1 MSKQNEEVENKTL
14 EFDVMP
20 GADRID
26 DDASPQPPTEEDG
39 STFGGYAGDGT
50 TTDPTDEGADTAEPG
65 YDDNSQMPPSTDLL
79 ARARWAANVRM
90 AQKKRTMKKRTM
102 SLKVPM
108 TKMEESL
115 QDDPT
120 FMQFC
125 GAYCPAGCNTE
136 ADCLGDSAKREV
148 VGDAMPGNPLLPL
161 IFVQLLERR
170 ESSACRHGG
179 GEGPGPVHVRD
190 RK

>member
-1 MSKQNEEVENKTL
+1 MTML
-14 EFDVMP
+14 RDFPGGMP
-20 GADRID
+20 NDAQGSDD

-136 ADCLGDSAKREV
+136 ADCLGDSANGVAPKNGCQPCGTCYMALVAAINGQAAR
-148 VGDAMPGNPLLPL
+148 L
-161 IFVQLLERR
+161 
-170 ESSACRHGG
+170 
-179 GEGPGPVHVRD
+179 
-190 RK
+190 